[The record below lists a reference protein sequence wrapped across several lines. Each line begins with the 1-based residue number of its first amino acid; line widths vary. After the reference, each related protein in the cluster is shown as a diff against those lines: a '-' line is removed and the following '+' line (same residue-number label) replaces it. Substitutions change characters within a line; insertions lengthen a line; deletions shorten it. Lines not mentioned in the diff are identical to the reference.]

1 MDELNTCPQGSCN
14 MEGPVTSVDRADRV
28 DPQPRVPKARATVS
42 VATLV
47 EMLPLHALVLTSI
60 FGIVASVP
68 PHVLSELGPR
78 YRSSTMIPCAVPTT
92 RTDGLGLP
100 IPSFHSR
107 NCAMP
112 SKTTGHT
119 LPAGSA
125 KPLPPF
131 TVAGDAACRASMHP
145 AEPHALSVS

>member
-42 VATLV
+42 VVTLV

-68 PHVLSELGPR
+68 PHVLSELGAVSVLYHDTVCRPYYEDGR
-78 YRSSTMIPCAVPTT
+78 ARSS
-92 RTDGLGLP
+92 
-100 IPSFHSR
+100 HSI
-107 NCAMP
+107 
-112 SKTTGHT
+112 
-119 LPAGSA
+119 L
-125 KPLPPF
+125 PF
-131 TVAGDAACRASMHP
+131 TELCHAIEDDRSYAASRIGETAASVHSCR
-145 AEPHALSVS
+145 